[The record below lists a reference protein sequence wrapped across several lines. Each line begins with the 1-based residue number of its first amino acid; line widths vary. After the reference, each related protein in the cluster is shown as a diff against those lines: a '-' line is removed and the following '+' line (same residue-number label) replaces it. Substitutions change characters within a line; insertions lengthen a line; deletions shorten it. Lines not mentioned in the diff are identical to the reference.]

1 MVITLKEVKTYL
13 RVDGDEEDMLI
24 TSFIIAAEEMSEGI
38 LRYPLDELSLVPETV
53 KQAVFYIVGQLYENR
68 EQVPIDEILE
78 VVKCLLFNFRKES
91 W

>member
-24 TSFIIAAEEMSEGI
+24 TSFIIAAEEMCEGI
-38 LRYPLDELSLVPETV
+38 LRYSLDELTGVPETV
-53 KQAVFYIVGQLYENR
+53 KQAIFYIVGQLYENR

-78 VVKCLLFNFRKES
+78 VIKCLLFNFRKES

>member
-1 MVITLKEVKTYL
+1 MVITLKEVKAYL

-24 TSFIIAAEEMSEGI
+24 TSFIIAAEEMCEGI
-38 LRYPLDELSLVPETV
+38 LRYPLDELTLVPETV

>member
-24 TSFIIAAEEMSEGI
+24 TSFIIAEEEMCEGI

>member
-13 RVDGDEEDMLI
+13 RVDCDEEDMLI
-24 TSFIIAAEEMSEGI
+24 TSFIIAAEEMCEGI

>member
-24 TSFIIAAEEMSEGI
+24 TSFIIAAEEMCEGI
-38 LRYPLDELSLVPETV
+38 LSYPLDELSLVPETV

>member
-1 MVITLKEVKTYL
+1 MVITLKEVKAYL

-24 TSFIIAAEEMSEGI
+24 TSFIIAAEEMCEGI
-38 LRYPLDELSLVPETV
+38 LRYPLDELTLGPETV

>member
-24 TSFIIAAEEMSEGI
+24 TSFIIAAEEMCEGI
-38 LRYPLDELSLVPETV
+38 LRYPLDELCLVPETV
-53 KQAVFYIVGQLYENR
+53 IQAVFFIVGQLYENR

>member
-24 TSFIIAAEEMSEGI
+24 TSFIIAAEEMCEGI
-38 LRYPLDELSLVPETV
+38 LRYSLDELTEVPETV
-53 KQAVFYIVGQLYENR
+53 KQAIFYIVGQLYENR

-78 VVKCLLFNFRKES
+78 VIKCLLFNFRKES

>member
-24 TSFIIAAEEMSEGI
+24 TSFIIAAEEMCEGI
-38 LRYPLDELSLVPETV
+38 LRYALDELTLVPETV
-53 KQAVFYIVGQLYENR
+53 KQAIFYIVGQLYENR

>member
-24 TSFIIAAEEMSEGI
+24 TSFIIAAAEMCEGI
-38 LRYPLDELSLVPETV
+38 LRYPLGELTLVPETV